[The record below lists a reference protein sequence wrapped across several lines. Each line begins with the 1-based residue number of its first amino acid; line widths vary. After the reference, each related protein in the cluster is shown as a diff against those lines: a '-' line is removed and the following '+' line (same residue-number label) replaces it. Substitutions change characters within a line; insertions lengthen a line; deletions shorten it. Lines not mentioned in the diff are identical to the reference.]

1 MRRQSLG
8 RCALILTLAL
18 AIWPSSTP
26 AYTAEFPDHNI
37 RVVIPFS
44 GAGTTDIVSR
54 ILFDRV
60 GQLLGQTIIIDNR
73 PGAGGNIALDM
84 VAKSPPDGYTLV
96 VDDPSVSLAA
106 IPALYPNLGLDPIR
120 DFSPIALFGT
130 TGAVLL
136 VTNSLPVSTLAQFVS
151 LAKSEPDQLTYGST
165 GIGTPGHLN
174 AALFSWLVGIKALH
188 VPYRNGGQG
197 TTDLLAGRISFWIA
211 PIPTRLEQV
220 RAGDLRALAVSGN
233 QRSADLPNVP
243 TVSESGFGEFNAST
257 DYAVFAPSGT
267 PAEVIAKIYAAIK
280 NAVGDDTVKQKLRAA
295 GVEPVLGGPGDVS
308 KILNS
313 QIARWTNVILDA
325 GIKPDSR

>member
-1 MRRQSLG
+1 MRQRLG
-8 RCALILTLAL
+8 RFALVPTLAL
-18 AIWPSSTP
+18 AIFVSNVP
-26 AYTAEFPDHNI
+26 AHTAEFPDHNI
-37 RVVIPFS
+37 RVIIPFA

-60 GQLLGQTIIIDNR
+60 GQLLGQTVIVENR
-73 PGAGGNIALDM
+73 PGAGGNIALDI

-96 VDDPSVSLAA
+96 VNDPSVSLAA
-106 IPALYPNLGLDPIR
+106 IPALYPNLGLDPIK

-151 LAKSEPDQLTYGST
+151 LAKSKPDQLTYGST

-197 TTDLLAGRISFWIA
+197 TTDLLTGRLSFWIA

-220 RAGDLRALAVSGN
+220 RAGDIRALAVSGN
-233 QRSADLPNVP
+233 KRSPDLPNVP

-257 DYAVFAPSGT
+257 DYAIFAPSGT
-267 PAEVIAKIYAAIK
+267 PRGAIDSIYAAIK
-280 NAVGDDTVKQKLRAA
+280 SAVEDDTVKQKFRAA
-295 GVEPVLGGPGDVS
+295 GVEPTLGGPDDVS
-308 KILNS
+308 QILKS
-313 QIARWTNVILDA
+313 QIARWSNVISDA